1 MKPSPLLLKAG
12 LVVGL
17 GGFAL
22 AQPSPAAVVRG
33 CIFVMECP
41 VDPEWVCN
49 YYGCMSGN
57 PHCGMVEAGGVPGNW
72 TPAVFCEP
80 DET

>member
-17 GGFAL
+17 GAFAW
-22 AQPSPAAVVRG
+22 ASPAPAAAARG

-41 VDPEWVCN
+41 IDPEWVC
-49 YYGCMSGN
+49 YYHGCMSGN
-57 PHCGMVEAGGVPGNW
+57 PHCGFYELSENNW
-72 TPAVFCEP
+72 VSAVFCEP